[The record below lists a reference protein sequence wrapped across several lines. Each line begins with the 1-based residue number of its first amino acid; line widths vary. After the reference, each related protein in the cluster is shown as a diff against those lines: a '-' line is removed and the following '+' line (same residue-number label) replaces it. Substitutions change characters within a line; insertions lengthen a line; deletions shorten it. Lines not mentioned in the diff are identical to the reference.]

1 MLEKKACKKLITEG
15 KREEAK
21 ERMKRLNQTTMKE
34 KENALNQL
42 NVLRSQMDTLEQA
55 SSVKQLYRM
64 KKLTFDAIPD
74 TGVTLEEVENLVDD
88 VTDKQ
93 KDIEEVR
100 EKMIG
105 TTTSEGT
112 DDVLRELDQAIL
124 NETLPNPPPN
134 PVPEAPILE
143 YGCFL
148 NKHTTTFRSSTVPS
162 RESLRRWWD
171 ALPASSNSSRSPLSP
186 PRALYPESPA

>member
-88 VTDKQ
+88 VTD
-93 KDIEEVR
+93 EVLMR
-100 EKMIG
+100 QGNAEGDTHDATAHAEFVLASRASRTYSKEKLWKCTLY
-105 TTTSEGT
+105 TTCEPSHSER
-112 DDVLRELDQAIL
+112 D
-124 NETLPNPPPN
+124 
-134 PVPEAPILE
+134 
-143 YGCFL
+143 
-148 NKHTTTFRSSTVPS
+148 SSQ
-162 RESLRRWWD
+162 
-171 ALPASSNSSRSPLSP
+171 SSSQSSARGAYS
-186 PRALYPESPA
+186 

>member
-148 NKHTTTFRSSTVPS
+148 NKHTTTFRSSTVPF
-162 RESLRRWWD
+162 RESPRRWWD

-186 PRALYPESPA
+186 LRALYPGSRA

>member
-171 ALPASSNSSRSPLSP
+171 ALPASSSSSRSPLSP

>member
-100 EKMIG
+100 EKIIG

-162 RESLRRWWD
+162 RESPRRWWD
-171 ALPASSNSSRSPLSP
+171 ALPASSSSSRSPLSP
-186 PRALYPESPA
+186 PRALYSESRA

>member
-171 ALPASSNSSRSPLSP
+171 ALPASSSSSRSPLSP
-186 PRALYPESPA
+186 SRALYPESRA

>member
-112 DDVLRELDQAIL
+112 EGAGPSHSERDSSQPSSQSSA
-124 NETLPNPPPN
+124 
-134 PVPEAPILE
+134 
-143 YGCFL
+143 
-148 NKHTTTFRSSTVPS
+148 RSAYS
-162 RESLRRWWD
+162 
-171 ALPASSNSSRSPLSP
+171 
-186 PRALYPESPA
+186 

>member
-148 NKHTTTFRSSTVPS
+148 NKHTTTFRSSTVPF

-171 ALPASSNSSRSPLSP
+171 ALPASSSSSRSPLSP

>member
-21 ERMKRLNQTTMKE
+21 ERMKRLNQTTLKE

-112 DDVLRELDQAIL
+112 DDVLKELDQAIL

-171 ALPASSNSSRSPLSP
+171 ALPASSSSSRSPLSP

>member
-171 ALPASSNSSRSPLSP
+171 ALPASSSSSRSPLSP
-186 PRALYPESPA
+186 PRALYPGSPA

>member
-112 DDVLRELDQAIL
+112 DDVLKELDQAIL

-171 ALPASSNSSRSPLSP
+171 ALPASSSSSRSPLSP
-186 PRALYPESPA
+186 LRALYPESPA

>member
-112 DDVLRELDQAIL
+112 DDVLKELDQAIL

-171 ALPASSNSSRSPLSP
+171 ALPASSSSSRSPLSP

>member
-1 MLEKKACKKLITEG
+1 
-15 KREEAK
+15 
-21 ERMKRLNQTTMKE
+21 MKRLNQTTMKE

-162 RESLRRWWD
+162 RESPRRWWD
-171 ALPASSNSSRSPLSP
+171 ALPASSSSSRSPLSP
-186 PRALYPESPA
+186 PRALYPESRA